1 MAKAMAEGSGT
12 TLKLADVDCAGRV
25 AAGSAGSPSMPTCE
39 GSVSDT
45 SMPSCENES
54 CSTGT
59 IIRLCTADCVAG
71 EIVIAV
77 DAAWKD
83 RKRKDEYLDYVTAS
97 HPYTARY
104 GEEEA
109 ELRDIGPKISKIDG
123 EWIGLLKASPGGTD
137 KIRETLTELSAQK
150 NFRAMRCDALLR
162 ELVKKGVR
170 VSIVYITG
178 HWLDVDSLED
188 LSTANSTAGI

>member
-1 MAKAMAEGSGT
+1 MVRGFGRESIALPNVQYVDNLEFASTYELYSLNLAGEQLKGSIILSFGDI
-12 TLKLADVDCAGRV
+12 LFRKYILQNLLAH
-25 AAGSAGSPSMPTCE
+25 P
-39 GSVSDT
+39 
-45 SMPSCENES
+45 
-54 CSTGT
+54 
-59 IIRLCTADCVAG
+59 G

-178 HWLDVDSLED
+178 HWLDVDNLDD
-188 LSTANSTAGI
+188 LSAANATAGI